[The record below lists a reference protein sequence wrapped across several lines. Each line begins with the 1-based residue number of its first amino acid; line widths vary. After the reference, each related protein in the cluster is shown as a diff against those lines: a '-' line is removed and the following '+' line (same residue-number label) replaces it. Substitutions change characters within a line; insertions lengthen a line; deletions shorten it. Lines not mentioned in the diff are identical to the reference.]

1 MSHIAPTAAEAPAVA
16 GVAGAVFPPA
26 GGGGGGDVSG
36 GGDFSG
42 GGGGGGEALGAVGE
56 GVLPFTGSI
65 FTAPIAMLG
74 LLLTFGGWALLRL
87 GLREE

>member
-1 MSHIAPTAAEAPAVA
+1 MSQIAPSAAEAPAVA
-16 GVAGAVFPPA
+16 EVAGAAFPPA
-26 GGGGGGDVSG
+26 GGGGEDGFGA
-36 GGDFSG
+36 G
-42 GGGGGGEALGAVGE
+42 GGGGGVDALGAVGE

-65 FTAPIAMLG
+65 FTAPIAVLG

>member
-1 MSHIAPTAAEAPAVA
+1 MSHIAPAGAEVPAAA
-16 GVAGAVFPPA
+16 GVAGAVFPPSGSGAGGGDFLGGGGGA
-26 GGGGGGDVSG
+26 GGGGAD
-36 GGDFSG
+36 
-42 GGGGGGEALGAVGE
+42 ALGAVGE
-56 GVLPFTGSI
+56 GVLPFTGSV

>member
-16 GVAGAVFPPA
+16 GVAGAVFPPE
-26 GGGGGGDVSG
+26 GSGGGGDASG
-36 GGDFSG
+36 GGDFS

-56 GVLPFTGSI
+56 GVLPFTGSV
-65 FTAPIAMLG
+65 FTAPIAILG

-87 GLREE
+87 GLTEE